1 MLTICVVMATFSMSW
16 GLVGVRSGGSG
27 SCWSPCLGVSPGRL
41 FFFSL
46 LVGGCRR
53 DCDQPGLTFTAINN
67 RERAIAK
74 SEYDRLNL
82 IVSTPEG
89 HKRGRSA
96 PTTYRLASQLIRL
109 RGFQSCDA
117 GAATRVYH

>member
-1 MLTICVVMATFSMSW
+1 MATFSMSW

-46 LVGGCRR
+46 LLGGCRR
-53 DCDQPGLTFTAINN
+53 DCDQPGLTFTPINN

-89 HKRGRSA
+89 HKRGRLA
-96 PTTYRLASQLIRL
+96 PPQRVGITSQLIRL

-117 GAATRVYH
+117 GAAT